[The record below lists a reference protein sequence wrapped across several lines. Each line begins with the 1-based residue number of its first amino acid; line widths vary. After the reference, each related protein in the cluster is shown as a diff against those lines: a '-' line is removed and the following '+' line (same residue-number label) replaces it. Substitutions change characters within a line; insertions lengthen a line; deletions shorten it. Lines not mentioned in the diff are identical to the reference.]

1 MEQCEGLTQRIDELA
16 RRFRLLKGKWM
27 AFPPE
32 ELVDTTWEC
41 VARAALRKQLPGV
54 SQVKVS
60 STSPGKSS
68 YAICVYTHDY
78 LDRQH
83 VESVRDALRSAG
95 VAPDLPLFYKPDIY
109 THLDIYS
116 KNELGLKPSI
126 LRDGPRDEG
135 RLPSAS
141 Y

>member
-1 MEQCEGLTQRIDELA
+1 MAPRFLEGSA
-16 RRFRLLKGKWM
+16 RLSLF
-27 AFPPE
+27 
-32 ELVDTTWEC
+32 C
-41 VARAALRKQLPGV
+41 
-54 SQVKVS
+54 
-60 STSPGKSS
+60 
-68 YAICVYTHDY
+68 
-78 LDRQH
+78 
-83 VESVRDALRSAG
+83 SAG